1 MIRPAFPAF
10 LLRLLLVCL
19 AAGLAGP
26 GVALARPLEK
36 VVLQLKWQHQF
47 QFAGYYAA
55 QEQGYYREAGL
66 EVEIREAAPGSD
78 PVRQVLQGEAQYGV
92 GSSSLVLQ
100 RHRGAPVVVLA
111 VIFQHSPLVLLSR
124 RDSGIS

>member
-1 MIRPAFPAF
+1 MIRPALTAA

-19 AAGLAGP
+19 AVGLAAP
-26 GVALARPLEK
+26 GEVLARPLEK

-78 PVRQVLQGEAQYGV
+78 PVRQVLQGEA
-92 GSSSLVLQ
+92 
-100 RHRGAPVVVLA
+100 
-111 VIFQHSPLVLLSR
+111 
-124 RDSGIS
+124 